1 MDKMD
6 WGIDDVAWGFACL
19 LPVAGNEIPP
29 IFLEKKSISTANNLC
44 AWTDFP
50 SFARSK
56 IVWAMA
62 KLEVKLQKLVSKVE
76 TLT

>member
-1 MDKMD
+1 MMWLEDLL
-6 WGIDDVAWGFACL
+6 ACCP
-19 LPVAGNEIPP
+19 LPATKFHPSFWKNSRFLQLITFVLGP
-29 IFLEKKSISTANNLC
+29 I
-44 AWTDFP
+44 P